1 MIQDPEE
8 DVGSDAVTA
17 AAEGDLRLVPDL
29 AGAEVVDSVGF
40 PAGSV
45 FATVAEGGTGL
56 IRYLDIAL
64 EPSGRHVLV
73 PIGHLKIDTGKP
85 AKPLRL
91 RAATLQ
97 ELEAVPTFSEQQ
109 GIPEDLQDDILVA
122 HGRSFYGERYYAH
135 PCFDHSHIF
144 AGDTPIQVGP
154 STPDS
159 VGALTPLSLLE
170 DYEIADDGPDIRG
183 WPLYP
188 EDGPE
193 VGLVRELL
201 VDPAQGKVLYVV
213 VQIDGLAHMTA
224 LPIGYIAVHEDRTR
238 VRVPALGRD
247 DLAALP
253 ALPEGDFERA
263 DEDALRAALEERLTG
278 QRRFHRADFCPGV
291 EWHAGD
297 MNT

>member
-1 MIQDPEE
+1 MMQDPDE
-8 DVGSDAVTA
+8 DVQAGA
-17 AAEGDLRLVPDL
+17 AAAAEEGDLRLVPDL
-29 AGAEVVDSVGF
+29 AGAAVVDSVGF
-40 PAGSV
+40 PAGTV
-45 FATVAEGGTGL
+45 YATVAEGGTGL

-73 PIGHLKIDTGKP
+73 PIGHMKIDTEKP

-154 STPDS
+154 STPES

-183 WPLYP
+183 WPLHP
-188 EDGPE
+188 EDGPA

-213 VQIDGLAHMTA
+213 VQIDGLAHLTA
-224 LPIGYIAVHEDRTR
+224 LPIGYIAIHEDRAR
-238 VRVPALGRD
+238 VRTPALGQD
-247 DLAALP
+247 DLVALP
-253 ALPEGDFERA
+253 AMPEGDFERD
-263 DEDALRAALEERLTG
+263 DEITLRKSLEERLTG
-278 QRRFHRADFCPGV
+278 QRRFQRADFCPGV
-291 EWHAGD
+291 EWHTGD
-297 MNT
+297 LDK